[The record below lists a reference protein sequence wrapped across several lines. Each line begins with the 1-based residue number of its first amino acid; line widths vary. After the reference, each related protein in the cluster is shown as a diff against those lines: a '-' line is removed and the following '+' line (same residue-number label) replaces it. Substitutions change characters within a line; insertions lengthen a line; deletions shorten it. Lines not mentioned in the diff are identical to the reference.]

1 MDGGIRVPCVVRF
14 PSQIPKGIEI
24 GVPTTQMD
32 MFTTISNLIQAD
44 IPQDR
49 IIDGK
54 DIMPVLKQKQNVSP
68 NEFLYHYCLNEVQAM
83 RYMPSTG
90 NIYYR
95 IK

>member
-1 MDGGIRVPCVVRF
+1 MDGGIRVPSVVRF
-14 PSQIPKGIEI
+14 PSQIAKGIEI

-54 DIMPVLKQKQNVSP
+54 DIMSVLKQKQNVSP
-68 NEFLYHYCLNEVQAM
+68 NEFIYHYCLNEIQAM

-90 NIYYR
+90 NIDHK
-95 IK
+95 IE